1 MTTKTFPP
9 ESSGKPSQ
17 LEINNALWS
26 ACDSFR
32 GSIDSQGYKDYILA
46 FLFFKYLSDKHK
58 DKYEEFKE
66 QYGDN
71 EELIQRKMS
80 REPFVLS
87 AECTFENVV
96 ANKNNPELGQ
106 FLNKVFEKIEDDNKK
121 KLEGVFGDLDF
132 NSSTKLGETK
142 KRNQTL
148 KNLIED
154 FDKPKLD
161 FRPSVIGTE
170 DVIGNA
176 YMYLIERF
184 AEGSGK
190 KGGEFFTPH
199 EVSVMLAKLMQPK
212 AGARIYDPTCGSGSL
227 LITVAEEVPFKSGTK
242 IRDCSLYGQ
251 ESNGGTWALAKMN
264 MFLHEMDAAQIE
276 WGDTINS
283 PKLIEGDHLMK
294 FDVVVAN
301 PPFSLDKW
309 GHEYAANDVYKRFTR
324 GVPPKTKG
332 DYAFILHMIDSAVE
346 GSGKIGVIVPHGV
359 LFRGS
364 AERAIREAL
373 IKENLLEAVI
383 GLPSNLFFGTGIP
396 AAILIFNKGKKHT
409 DVLFIDTS
417 NEYESGKKQNKLREN
432 HIQKV
437 IDTYNKFIS
446 PSGGGQRGRMDAEL
460 EKFSHVATLQEIEE
474 NDYNLNIPR
483 YVDTFEA
490 EEPVDIK
497 ATQKDIE
504 KLEKKLVEVR
514 KEMDGYLKELGFDS
528 NSN

>member
-1 MTTKTFPP
+1 MEIKTTRPDT
-9 ESSGKPSQ
+9 SGKPTSD
-17 LEINNALWS
+17 EINSALWS

-46 FLFFKYLSDKHK
+46 FLFFKYLSDKYR
-58 DKYEEFKE
+58 DKYNEFKE
-66 QYGDN
+66 QYGDD
-71 EELIQRKMS
+71 EELIQRKLS
-80 REPFVLS
+80 REPFILS
-87 AECTFENVV
+87 EDCTFETVV

-132 NSSTKLGETK
+132 NSSSKLGDTK
-142 KRNQTL
+142 DRNRRL

-170 DVIGNA
+170 DIIGNA

-184 AEGSGK
+184 AEGAGK

-199 EVSVMLAKLMQPK
+199 EISVLLAKLMKPET
-212 AGARIYDPTCGSGSL
+212 GARIYDPACGSGSL
-227 LITVAEEVPFKSGTK
+227 LITVAEEVPFKQGTH

-276 WGDTINS
+276 WGDTINN

-294 FDVVVAN
+294 FDIVVAN

-309 GHEYAANDVYKRFTR
+309 GHEHAADDVYKRFGR
-324 GVPPKTKG
+324 GLPPKTKG
-332 DYAFILHMIDSAVE
+332 DYAFILHMIESAVE

-359 LFRGS
+359 LFRGGT
-364 AERAIREAL
+364 ERNIREAL

-396 AAILIFNKGKKHT
+396 AAIMIFNKGKKHNN
-409 DVLFIDTS
+409 VLFIDAS
-417 NEYESGKKQNKLREN
+417 KAFESGKKQNKLRDQ
-432 HIQKV
+432 HIQDV
-437 IDTYNKFIS
+437 LVAYDKFEDI
-446 PSGGGQRGRMDAEL
+446 
-460 EKFSHVATLQEIEE
+460 EKYAHRASLDEIAG

-490 EEPVDIK
+490 EETVDLKKVQQEIEELELKLTKVKKEIK
-497 ATQKDIE
+497 D
-504 KLEKKLVEVR
+504 
-514 KEMDGYLKELGFDS
+514 YLIELGL
-528 NSN
+528 N

>member
-1 MTTKTFPP
+1 METKT
-9 ESSGKPSQ
+9 KPTTD
-17 LEINNALWS
+17 EINAALWS

-46 FLFFKYLSDKHK
+46 FLFFKYLSDKYR
-58 DKYEEFKE
+58 DKYNEFKT
-66 QYGDN
+66 QYGDD
-71 EELIQRKMS
+71 EELIQRKLS
-80 REPFVLS
+80 REPFILQ
-87 AECTFENVV
+87 EDCTFEYVV
-96 ANKNNPELGQ
+96 ENKNDPQLGQ
-106 FLNKVFEKIEDDNKK
+106 FLNKIFEKIEDDNKK
-121 KLEGVFGDLDF
+121 KLGGVFGDLDF
-132 NSSTKLGETK
+132 NSSSKLGDTK
-142 KRNQTL
+142 DRNRRL

-170 DVIGNA
+170 DIIGNA

-184 AEGSGK
+184 AEGAGK

-199 EVSVMLAKLMQPK
+199 EISVLLAKLMKPET
-212 AGARIYDPTCGSGSL
+212 GARIYDPACGSGSL
-227 LITVAEEVPFKSGTK
+227 LITVAEEVPFKKGTI

-276 WGDTINS
+276 WGDTINN

-309 GHEYAANDVYKRFTR
+309 GHETATDDVYKRFTR

-346 GSGKIGVIVPHGV
+346 GSGKVGVIVPHGV

-364 AERAIREAL
+364 AERTIRENL
-373 IKENLLEAVI
+373 IRENLLEAVI

-396 AAILIFNKGKKHT
+396 AAILIFNKGKKHK
-409 DVLFIDTS
+409 DVLFIDAS
-417 NEYESGKKQNKLREN
+417 KDFESGKKQNKLRSS
-432 HIQKV
+432 HMQKV
-437 IDTYNKFIS
+437 
-446 PSGGGQRGRMDAEL
+446 MDAFNDFQSI
-460 EKFSHVATLQEIEE
+460 EKYAHRATFEEIEG
-474 NDYNLNIPR
+474 NDFNLNIPR

-490 EEPVDIK
+490 EEVVDLKMVQTEIETLETNLTKVKAEIK
-497 ATQKDIE
+497 N
-504 KLEKKLVEVR
+504 
-514 KEMDGYLKELGFDS
+514 YLHELGL
-528 NSN
+528 N

>member
-1 MTTKTFPP
+1 METKT
-9 ESSGKPSQ
+9 KPTTD
-17 LEINNALWS
+17 EINAALWS

-46 FLFFKYLSDKHK
+46 FLFFKYLSDKYR
-58 DKYEEFKE
+58 DKYNEFKT
-66 QYGDN
+66 QYGDD
-71 EELIQRKMS
+71 EELIQRKLS
-80 REPFVLS
+80 REPFILQ
-87 AECTFENVV
+87 EDCTFEHVV
-96 ANKNNPELGQ
+96 ENKNDPQLGQ
-106 FLNKVFEKIEDDNKK
+106 FLNKIFEKIEDDNKK
-121 KLEGVFGDLDF
+121 KLGGVFGDLDF
-132 NSSTKLGETK
+132 NSSSKLGDTK
-142 KRNQTL
+142 DRNRRL

-170 DVIGNA
+170 DIIGNA

-184 AEGSGK
+184 AEGAGK

-199 EVSVMLAKLMQPK
+199 EISVLLAKLMKPET
-212 AGARIYDPTCGSGSL
+212 GARIYDPACGSGSL
-227 LITVAEEVPFKSGTK
+227 LITVAEEVPFKKGTA

-276 WGDTINS
+276 WGDTINN

-294 FDVVVAN
+294 FDMVVAN

-309 GHEYAANDVYKRFTR
+309 GHETAADDVYKRFTR

-346 GSGKIGVIVPHGV
+346 GSGKVGVIVPHGV

-364 AERAIREAL
+364 SERTIRENL
-373 IKENLLEAVI
+373 IRENLLEAVI

-396 AAILIFNKGKKHT
+396 AAILLFNKGKKHK
-409 DVLFIDTS
+409 DVLFIDAS
-417 NEYESGKKQNKLREN
+417 KDFEPGKKQNKLRAPHME
-432 HIQKV
+432 KV
-437 IDTYNKFIS
+437 
-446 PSGGGQRGRMDAEL
+446 MDAYNAFESI
-460 EKFSHVATLQEIEE
+460 EKYAHRATFEEIEGNE
-474 NDYNLNIPR
+474 FNLNIPR

-490 EEPVDIK
+490 EEVVDLKQVQAEIETLETNLTKVKAEIK
-497 ATQKDIE
+497 N
-504 KLEKKLVEVR
+504 
-514 KEMDGYLKELGFDS
+514 YLQELGL
-528 NSN
+528 N

>member
-1 MTTKTFPP
+1 MQNMETKT
-9 ESSGKPSQ
+9 KPTTD
-17 LEINNALWS
+17 EINAALWS

-46 FLFFKYLSDKHK
+46 FLFFKYLSDKYR
-58 DKYEEFKE
+58 DKYNEFKM
-66 QYGDN
+66 QYGED
-71 EELIQRKMS
+71 EELIQRKLS
-80 REPFVLS
+80 REPFILQ
-87 AECTFENVV
+87 EDCTFEYVV
-96 ANKNNPELGQ
+96 ENKNDPQLGQ
-106 FLNKVFEKIEDDNKK
+106 FLNKIFEKIEDDNKK
-121 KLEGVFGDLDF
+121 KLGGVFGDLDF
-132 NSSTKLGETK
+132 NSSSKLGDTK
-142 KRNQTL
+142 DRNRRL

-170 DVIGNA
+170 DIIGNA

-184 AEGSGK
+184 AEGAGK

-199 EVSVMLAKLMQPK
+199 EISVLLAKLMKPET
-212 AGARIYDPTCGSGSL
+212 GARIYDPACGSGSL
-227 LITVAEEVPFKSGTK
+227 LITVAEEVPFKKGTS

-276 WGDTINS
+276 WGDTINN

-309 GHEYAANDVYKRFTR
+309 GHETAADDVYKRFTR

-346 GSGKIGVIVPHGV
+346 GSGKVGVIVPHGV

-364 AERAIREAL
+364 AERTIRENL
-373 IKENLLEAVI
+373 IRENLLEAVI
-383 GLPSNLFFGTGIP
+383 GLPSNLFFGTSIP
-396 AAILIFNKGKKHT
+396 AAILLFNKGKKHK
-409 DVLFIDTS
+409 DVLFIDAS
-417 NEYESGKKQNKLREN
+417 KDFEPGKKQNKLRAQ
-432 HIQKV
+432 H
-437 IDTYNKFIS
+437 
-446 PSGGGQRGRMDAEL
+446 MDKLMQTFNIFESI
-460 EKFSHVATLQEIEE
+460 EKYSHRATFEEIEG
-474 NDYNLNIPR
+474 NDFNLNIPR

-490 EEPVDIK
+490 EEVVDLKQVQAEIETLEINLTKVKAEIK
-497 ATQKDIE
+497 N
-504 KLEKKLVEVR
+504 
-514 KEMDGYLKELGFDS
+514 YLHELGI
-528 NSN
+528 

>member
-1 MTTKTFPP
+1 MTKN
-9 ESSGKPSQ
+9 KPTQ
-17 LEINNALWS
+17 EEINAALWS

-46 FLFFKYLSDKHK
+46 FLFFKYLSDKYK
-58 DKYEEFKE
+58 DKYESFKA
-66 QYGDN
+66 QYGDD
-71 EELIQRKMS
+71 EEIIQRKMS
-80 REPFVLS
+80 REPFVLQ
-87 AECTFENVV
+87 EDCTFEHVV
-96 ANKNNPELGQ
+96 ENKNNPQLGQ
-106 FLNKVFEKIEDDNKK
+106 FLNKIFEKIEDDNKK

-132 NSSTKLGETK
+132 NSSSKLGDAK
-142 KRNQTL
+142 DRNRRL

-170 DVIGNA
+170 DIIGNA

-199 EVSVMLAKLMQPK
+199 EVSVLLAKLMMPE

-227 LITVAEEVPFKSGTK
+227 LITVAEEVPYKAGTH
-242 IRDCSLYGQ
+242 IRNCSLYGQ

-276 WGDTINS
+276 WGDTINN

-309 GHEYAANDVYKRFTR
+309 GADDAANDVYRRFYR

-332 DYAFILHMIDSAVE
+332 DYAFILHMIESAVE
-346 GSGKIGVIVPHGV
+346 GSGKVGVVVPHGV

-364 AERAIREAL
+364 AEKTIREA
-373 IKENLLEAVI
+373 IIRENLLEAVI
-383 GLPSNLFFGTGIP
+383 GLPANLFFGTGIP
-396 AAILIFNKGKKHT
+396 AAILIYNKGKKHK
-409 DVLFIDTS
+409 DVLFIDAS
-417 NEYESGKKQNKLREN
+417 KEYESGKKQNKLRATD
-432 HIQKV
+432 IQKV
-437 IDTYNKFIS
+437 
-446 PSGGGQRGRMDAEL
+446 MDVYRAFESV
-460 EKFSHVATLQEIEE
+460 EKYAHRATFEEIES
-474 NDYNLNIPR
+474 NGFNLNIPR

-490 EEPVDIK
+490 EEEVDLVAVKKEI
-497 ATQKDIE
+497 DE
-504 KLEKKLVEVR
+504 LELKLTKVR
-514 KEMDGYLKELGFDS
+514 SEIDGYLKELGLA
-528 NSN
+528 

>member
-1 MTTKTFPP
+1 MEIKTTRPYT
-9 ESSGKPSQ
+9 SGKPTSD
-17 LEINNALWS
+17 EINAALWS

-46 FLFFKYLSDKHK
+46 FLFFKYLSDKYR
-58 DKYEEFKE
+58 DKYNEFKE
-66 QYGDN
+66 QYGDD
-71 EELIQRKMS
+71 EELIQRKLS
-80 REPFVLS
+80 REPFILS
-87 AECTFENVV
+87 EDCTFETVV

-132 NSSTKLGETK
+132 NSSPKLGETK

-170 DVIGNA
+170 DIIGNA

-184 AEGSGK
+184 AEGAGK

-199 EVSVMLAKLMQPK
+199 EISVLLAKLMKPET
-212 AGARIYDPTCGSGSL
+212 GARIYDPACGSGSL
-227 LITVAEEVPFKSGTK
+227 LITVAEEVPYKNGTA

-251 ESNGGTWALAKMN
+251 ESNGSTWALAKMN

-276 WGDTINS
+276 RGDTIND
-283 PKLIEGDHLMK
+283 PRLIEGDHLMK

-309 GHEYAANDVYKRFTR
+309 GHEYAADDIYKRFGR
-324 GVPPKTKG
+324 GLPPKTKG
-332 DYAFILHMIDSAVE
+332 DYAFILHMIESAVE
-346 GSGKIGVIVPHGV
+346 GSGKVGVIVPHGV
-359 LFRGS
+359 LFRGGT
-364 AERAIREAL
+364 ERNIREAL

-383 GLPSNLFFGTGIP
+383 GLPSNLFFGTSIP
-396 AAILIFNKGKKHT
+396 AAIMIFNKGKKHNN
-409 DVLFIDTS
+409 VLFIDAS
-417 NEYESGKKQNKLREN
+417 KAFESGKKQNKLREQ
-432 HIQKV
+432 HIQDV
-437 IDTYNKFIS
+437 ITAFDKFEDI
-446 PSGGGQRGRMDAEL
+446 
-460 EKFSHVATLQEIEE
+460 EKYAHSATIEE
-474 NDYNLNIPR
+474 IAGNDYNLNIPR

-490 EEPVDIK
+490 EETVDLKKVQQEIEELETKLTKVKSEIK
-497 ATQKDIE
+497 IFLQ
-504 KLEKKLVEVR
+504 
-514 KEMDGYLKELGFDS
+514 ELGL
-528 NSN
+528 N

>member
-1 MTTKTFPP
+1 MTMQIMETKT
-9 ESSGKPSQ
+9 KPTTD
-17 LEINNALWS
+17 EINAALWS

-46 FLFFKYLSDKHK
+46 FLFFKYLSDKYR
-58 DKYEEFKE
+58 DKYNEFKT
-66 QYGDN
+66 QYGDD
-71 EELIQRKMS
+71 EELIQRKLS
-80 REPFVLS
+80 REPFILQ
-87 AECTFENVV
+87 EDCTFEYVV
-96 ANKNNPELGQ
+96 ENKNDPQLGQ
-106 FLNKVFEKIEDDNKK
+106 FLNKIFEKIEDDNKK
-121 KLEGVFGDLDF
+121 KLGGVFGDLDF
-132 NSSTKLGETK
+132 NSSSKLGDTK
-142 KRNQTL
+142 DRNRRL

-170 DVIGNA
+170 DIIGNA

-184 AEGSGK
+184 AEGAGK

-199 EVSVMLAKLMQPK
+199 EISVLLAKLMKPET
-212 AGARIYDPTCGSGSL
+212 GARIYDPACGSGSL
-227 LITVAEEVPFKSGTK
+227 LITVAEEVPFKKGTS

-276 WGDTINS
+276 WGDTINN

-309 GHEYAANDVYKRFTR
+309 GYETAADDVYKRFTR

-346 GSGKIGVIVPHGV
+346 GSGKVGVIVPHGV

-364 AERAIREAL
+364 AERTIRENL
-373 IKENLLEAVI
+373 IRENLLEAVI

-396 AAILIFNKGKKHT
+396 AAILIFNKGKKHK
-409 DVLFIDTS
+409 DVLFIDAS
-417 NEYESGKKQNKLREN
+417 KDFESGKKQNKLRAP
-432 HIQKV
+432 HMQKV
-437 IDTYNKFIS
+437 
-446 PSGGGQRGRMDAEL
+446 MDAFNDFQSI
-460 EKFSHVATLQEIEE
+460 EKYAHRATFEEIEG
-474 NDYNLNIPR
+474 NDFNLNIPR

-490 EEPVDIK
+490 EEVVD
-497 ATQKDIE
+497 
-504 KLEKKLVEVR
+504 LKLVQTEIETLETNLTKV
-514 KEMDGYLKELGFDS
+514 KAEIKNYLQELGL
-528 NSN
+528 N

>member
-1 MTTKTFPP
+1 METKT
-9 ESSGKPSQ
+9 KPTTD
-17 LEINNALWS
+17 EINAALWS

-46 FLFFKYLSDKHK
+46 FLFFKYLSDKYR
-58 DKYEEFKE
+58 DKYNEFKT
-66 QYGDN
+66 QYGED
-71 EELIQRKMS
+71 EELIQRKLS
-80 REPFVLS
+80 REPFILQ
-87 AECTFENVV
+87 EDCTFEYVV
-96 ANKNNPELGQ
+96 ENKNDPQLGQ
-106 FLNKVFEKIEDDNKK
+106 FLNKIFEKIEDDNKK
-121 KLEGVFGDLDF
+121 KLGGVFGDLDF
-132 NSSTKLGETK
+132 NSSSKLGDTK
-142 KRNQTL
+142 DRNRRL

-170 DVIGNA
+170 DIIGNA

-184 AEGSGK
+184 AEGAGK

-199 EVSVMLAKLMQPK
+199 EISVLLAKLMKPET
-212 AGARIYDPTCGSGSL
+212 GARIYDPACGSGSL
-227 LITVAEEVPFKSGTK
+227 LITVAEEVPFKKGTA

-276 WGDTINS
+276 WGDTINN

-309 GHEYAANDVYKRFTR
+309 GYETAADDVYKRFTR

-346 GSGKIGVIVPHGV
+346 GSGKVGVIVPHGV

-364 AERAIREAL
+364 SERTIRENL
-373 IKENLLEAVI
+373 IRENLLEAVI
-383 GLPSNLFFGTGIP
+383 GLPSNLFFGTSIP
-396 AAILIFNKGKKHT
+396 AAILLFNKGKKHK
-409 DVLFIDTS
+409 DVLFIDAS
-417 NEYESGKKQNKLREN
+417 KDFEPGKKQNKLRAQ
-432 HIQKV
+432 H
-437 IDTYNKFIS
+437 
-446 PSGGGQRGRMDAEL
+446 MDKLMQTINAFESI
-460 EKFSHVATLQEIEE
+460 EKYAYRATFEEIEV
-474 NDYNLNIPR
+474 NDFNLNIPR

-490 EEPVDIK
+490 EEVVDLKQVQTEIETLETNLIK
-497 ATQKDIE
+497 VKTEIKN
-504 KLEKKLVEVR
+504 
-514 KEMDGYLKELGFDS
+514 YLQELGL
-528 NSN
+528 N

>member
-1 MTTKTFPP
+1 MATKT
-9 ESSGKPSQ
+9 KPTQ
-17 LEINNALWS
+17 EEINAALWS

-46 FLFFKYLSDKHK
+46 FLFFKYLSDKYK

-66 QYGDN
+66 EYGDDHQ
-71 EELIQRKMS
+71 LIKRKMA

-87 AECTFENVV
+87 DDCTFEYVV
-96 ANKNNPELGQ
+96 ENKNDPQLGQ
-106 FLNKVFEKIEDDNKK
+106 LLNTVFEKIEDDNKK

-132 NSSTKLGETK
+132 NSSTKLGDAK
-142 KRNQTL
+142 KRNQIL
-148 KNLIED
+148 KDLIED
-154 FDKPKLD
+154 FDKKKLD

-190 KGGEFFTPH
+190 KGGEFFTPN
-199 EVSVMLAKLMQPK
+199 EVSTLLAKLVAPE

-227 LITVAEEVPFKSGTK
+227 LITVAEEVPFKKGTK
-242 IRDCSLYGQ
+242 IRNCSLFGQ

-276 WGDTINS
+276 WGDTINN
-283 PKLIEGDHLMK
+283 PKLIEGDNLMK

-301 PPFSLDKW
+301 PPFSLAKW
-309 GHEYAANDVYKRFTR
+309 GAQHAADDMYKRFVR

-346 GSGKIGVIVPHGV
+346 GSGKVGVVVPHGV

-364 AERAIREAL
+364 VEKTIREAL
-373 IKENLLEAVI
+373 LRENLLEAVV

-396 AAILIFNKGKKHT
+396 AAILIFNKGKKSD
-409 DVLFIDTS
+409 DVLFIDAS
-417 NEYESGKKQNKLREN
+417 KEYENGKKQNKLRETDIN
-432 HIQKV
+432 KIV
-437 IDTYNKFIS
+437 DTYTEFQKTI
-446 PSGGGQRGRMDAEL
+446 GKDWDGV
-460 EKFSHVATLQEIEE
+460 EKFAHRATMEEIEE
-474 NDYNLNIPR
+474 NKFNLNIPR

-490 EEPVDIK
+490 EEQVD
-497 ATQKDIE
+497 
-504 KLEKKLVEVR
+504 LEKVKKEIESLESSIKEVR
-514 KEMDGYLKELGFDS
+514 TDIDKYLKELGIS
-528 NSN
+528 

>member
-1 MTTKTFPP
+1 METKT
-9 ESSGKPSQ
+9 KPTTD
-17 LEINNALWS
+17 EINAALWS

-46 FLFFKYLSDKHK
+46 FLFFKYLSDKYR
-58 DKYEEFKE
+58 DKYNEFKML
-66 QYGDN
+66 YGED
-71 EELIQRKMS
+71 EELIQRKLS
-80 REPFVLS
+80 REPFILQ
-87 AECTFENVV
+87 EDCTFEYVV
-96 ANKNNPELGQ
+96 ENKNDPQLGQ
-106 FLNKVFEKIEDDNKK
+106 FLNKIFEKIEDDNKK
-121 KLEGVFGDLDF
+121 KLGGVFGDLDF
-132 NSSTKLGETK
+132 NSSSKLGDTK
-142 KRNQTL
+142 DRNRRL

-170 DVIGNA
+170 DIIGNA

-184 AEGSGK
+184 AEGAGK

-199 EVSVMLAKLMQPK
+199 EISVLLAKLMKPET
-212 AGARIYDPTCGSGSL
+212 GARIYDPACGSGSL
-227 LITVAEEVPFKSGTK
+227 LITVAEEVPFKKGTT

-276 WGDTINS
+276 WGDTINN

-309 GHEYAANDVYKRFTR
+309 GHETAADDVYKRFTR

-346 GSGKIGVIVPHGV
+346 GSGKVGVIVPHGV

-364 AERAIREAL
+364 AERTIRENL
-373 IKENLLEAVI
+373 IRENLLEAVI

-396 AAILIFNKGKKHT
+396 AAILIFNKGKKHK
-409 DVLFIDTS
+409 DVLFIDAS
-417 NEYESGKKQNKLREN
+417 KDFEAGKKQNKLRAP
-432 HIQKV
+432 HMQKV
-437 IDTYNKFIS
+437 
-446 PSGGGQRGRMDAEL
+446 MDAFNDFQSI
-460 EKFSHVATLQEIEE
+460 EKYAHRATFKEIEG
-474 NDYNLNIPR
+474 NDFNLNIPR

-490 EEPVDIK
+490 EEVIDLKQVQVEIETLETNLTKVKAEIK
-497 ATQKDIE
+497 SFLQ
-504 KLEKKLVEVR
+504 
-514 KEMDGYLKELGFDS
+514 ELGL
-528 NSN
+528 

>member
-1 MTTKTFPP
+1 METKT
-9 ESSGKPSQ
+9 KPTTD
-17 LEINNALWS
+17 EINAALWS

-46 FLFFKYLSDKHK
+46 FLFFKYLSDKYR
-58 DKYEEFKE
+58 DKYNEFKT
-66 QYGDN
+66 QYGDD
-71 EELIQRKMS
+71 EELIQRKLS
-80 REPFVLS
+80 REPFILQ
-87 AECTFENVV
+87 EDCTFEYVV
-96 ANKNNPELGQ
+96 ENKNDPQLGQ
-106 FLNKVFEKIEDDNKK
+106 FLNKIFEKIEDDNKK
-121 KLEGVFGDLDF
+121 KLGGVFGDLDF
-132 NSSTKLGETK
+132 NSSSKLGDTK
-142 KRNQTL
+142 DRNRRL

-170 DVIGNA
+170 DIIGNA

-184 AEGSGK
+184 AEGAGK

-199 EVSVMLAKLMQPK
+199 EISVLLAKLMKPET
-212 AGARIYDPTCGSGSL
+212 GARIYDPACGSGSL
-227 LITVAEEVPFKSGTK
+227 LITVAEEVPFKKGTA

-276 WGDTINS
+276 WGDTINN

-309 GHEYAANDVYKRFTR
+309 GYETAADDVYKRFTR

-346 GSGKIGVIVPHGV
+346 GSGKVGVIVPHGV

-364 AERAIREAL
+364 AERTIRENL
-373 IKENLLEAVI
+373 IRENLLEAVI

-396 AAILIFNKGKKHT
+396 AAILLFNKGKKHK
-409 DVLFIDTS
+409 DVLFIDAS
-417 NEYESGKKQNKLREN
+417 KDFEPGKKQNKLRLP
-432 HIQKV
+432 HMQKV
-437 IDTYNKFIS
+437 
-446 PSGGGQRGRMDAEL
+446 MDAFNDFQSI
-460 EKFSHVATLQEIEE
+460 EKYAHRATFEEIEG
-474 NDYNLNIPR
+474 NDFNLNIPR

-490 EEPVDIK
+490 EEVVDLKQVQSEIETLETNLTKVKTEIK
-497 ATQKDIE
+497 N
-504 KLEKKLVEVR
+504 
-514 KEMDGYLKELGFDS
+514 YLHQLGL
-528 NSN
+528 N

>member
-1 MTTKTFPP
+1 METKTTRPDT
-9 ESSGKPSQ
+9 SGKPTTD
-17 LEINNALWS
+17 EINAALWS

-46 FLFFKYLSDKHK
+46 FLFFKYLSDKYR
-58 DKYEEFKE
+58 DKYNEFKE
-66 QYGDN
+66 QYGDD
-71 EELIQRKMS
+71 EALIQRKLS
-80 REPFVLS
+80 REPFILQ
-87 AECTFENVV
+87 EDCTFEYVV
-96 ANKNNPELGQ
+96 ENKNDPQLGQ
-106 FLNKVFEKIEDDNKK
+106 FLNKIFEKIEDDNKK
-121 KLEGVFGDLDF
+121 KLGGVFGDLDF
-132 NSSTKLGETK
+132 NSSSKLGDTK
-142 KRNQTL
+142 DRNRRL

-170 DVIGNA
+170 DIIGNA

-184 AEGSGK
+184 AEGAGK

-199 EVSVMLAKLMQPK
+199 EISVLLAKLMQPET
-212 AGARIYDPTCGSGSL
+212 GARIYDPACGSGSL
-227 LITVAEEVPFKSGTK
+227 LITVAEEVPFKKGTA

-276 WGDTINS
+276 WGDTINN

-294 FDVVVAN
+294 FDIVVAN

-309 GHEYAANDVYKRFTR
+309 GHETAADDMYKRFTR

-346 GSGKIGVIVPHGV
+346 GSGKVGVIVPHGV

-364 AERAIREAL
+364 AERTIRENL
-373 IKENLLEAVI
+373 IRENLLEAVI

-396 AAILIFNKGKKHT
+396 AAILIFNKGKKHK
-409 DVLFIDTS
+409 DVLFIDAS
-417 NEYESGKKQNKLREN
+417 KDFEPGKKQNKLRAP
-432 HIQKV
+432 HMDKV
-437 IDTYNKFIS
+437 
-446 PSGGGQRGRMDAEL
+446 MDAFNDFESI
-460 EKFSHVATLQEIEE
+460 EKYAHRATFEEIEG
-474 NDYNLNIPR
+474 NDFNLNIPR

-490 EEPVDIK
+490 EEVVDLKQVQEEIETLETNLTKVKVEIK
-497 ATQKDIE
+497 N
-504 KLEKKLVEVR
+504 
-514 KEMDGYLKELGFDS
+514 YLHELGL
-528 NSN
+528 N

>member
-1 MTTKTFPP
+1 METKT
-9 ESSGKPSQ
+9 KPTTD
-17 LEINNALWS
+17 EINAALWS

-46 FLFFKYLSDKHK
+46 FLFFKYLSDKYR
-58 DKYEEFKE
+58 DKYNEFKT
-66 QYGDN
+66 QYGDD
-71 EELIQRKMS
+71 EELIQRKLS
-80 REPFVLS
+80 REPFILQ
-87 AECTFENVV
+87 EDCTFEFVV
-96 ANKNNPELGQ
+96 ENKNDPQLGQ
-106 FLNKVFEKIEDDNKK
+106 FLNKIFEKIEDDNKK
-121 KLEGVFGDLDF
+121 KLGGVFGDLDF
-132 NSSTKLGETK
+132 NSSSKLGDTK
-142 KRNQTL
+142 DRNRRL

-170 DVIGNA
+170 DIIGNA

-184 AEGSGK
+184 AEGAGK

-199 EVSVMLAKLMQPK
+199 EISVLLAKLMKPET
-212 AGARIYDPTCGSGSL
+212 GARIYDPACGSGSL
-227 LITVAEEVPFKSGTK
+227 LITVAEEVPFKKGTS

-276 WGDTINS
+276 WGDTINN

-309 GHEYAANDVYKRFTR
+309 GYETAAEDVYKRFTR

-346 GSGKIGVIVPHGV
+346 GSGKVGVIVPHGV

-364 AERAIREAL
+364 AERTIRENL
-373 IKENLLEAVI
+373 IRENLLEAVV

-396 AAILIFNKGKKHT
+396 AAILIFNKGKKHK
-409 DVLFIDTS
+409 DVLFIDAS
-417 NEYESGKKQNKLREN
+417 KDFESGKKQNKLRAP
-432 HIQKV
+432 HMQKV
-437 IDTYNKFIS
+437 MDTFNDFQSI
-446 PSGGGQRGRMDAEL
+446 
-460 EKFSHVATLQEIEE
+460 EKYAHRATFEEIEG
-474 NDYNLNIPR
+474 NDFNLNIPR
-483 YVDTFEA
+483 YVNTFEA
-490 EEPVDIK
+490 EEVVD
-497 ATQKDIE
+497 
-504 KLEKKLVEVR
+504 LKLVQVEIETLESNLTKV
-514 KEMDGYLKELGFDS
+514 KAEIKNYLQELGL
-528 NSN
+528 N

>member
-1 MTTKTFPP
+1 METKT
-9 ESSGKPSQ
+9 KPTTD
-17 LEINNALWS
+17 EINAALWS

-46 FLFFKYLSDKHK
+46 FLFFKYLSDKYR
-58 DKYEEFKE
+58 DKYNEFKT
-66 QYGDN
+66 QYGDD
-71 EELIQRKMS
+71 EELIQRKLS
-80 REPFVLS
+80 REPFILQ
-87 AECTFENVV
+87 EDCTFEYVV
-96 ANKNNPELGQ
+96 ENKNDPQLGQ
-106 FLNKVFEKIEDDNKK
+106 FLNKIFEKIEDDNKK
-121 KLEGVFGDLDF
+121 KLGGVFGDLDF
-132 NSSTKLGETK
+132 NSSSKLGDTK
-142 KRNQTL
+142 DRNRRL

-170 DVIGNA
+170 DIIGNA

-184 AEGSGK
+184 AEGAGK

-199 EVSVMLAKLMQPK
+199 EISVLLAKLMKPET
-212 AGARIYDPTCGSGSL
+212 GARIYDPACGSGSL
-227 LITVAEEVPFKSGTK
+227 LITVAEEVPFKKGTA

-276 WGDTINS
+276 WGDTINN

-309 GHEYAANDVYKRFTR
+309 GYETAADDVYKRFTR

-346 GSGKIGVIVPHGV
+346 GSGKVGVIVPHGV

-364 AERAIREAL
+364 AERTIRENL
-373 IKENLLEAVI
+373 IRENLLEAVI

-396 AAILIFNKGKKHT
+396 AAILIFNKGKKHK
-409 DVLFIDTS
+409 DVLFIDAS
-417 NEYESGKKQNKLREN
+417 KDFESGKKQNKLRVP
-432 HIQKV
+432 HMQKV
-437 IDTYNKFIS
+437 
-446 PSGGGQRGRMDAEL
+446 MDAFTNFQSV
-460 EKFSHVATLQEIEE
+460 EKYAHLATFEEIEG
-474 NDYNLNIPR
+474 NDFNLNIPR

-490 EEPVDIK
+490 EEVVD
-497 ATQKDIE
+497 
-504 KLEKKLVEVR
+504 LKLVQTEIETLESKLTKV
-514 KEMDGYLKELGFDS
+514 KEEIKNYLHELGL
-528 NSN
+528 N